1 MNKKIIIYKSNNFN
15 LLYFLM
21 ENIENNN
28 NNITSIIKYFKE
40 KINSVEQAIK
50 IEKENNKSNSLNI
63 DLKNYINLE
72 IELTD
77 YINNLKIS
85 DEYEKHKL
93 LKFLYNILLTEFED
107 NNISR
112 TIIIYNIENIFY
124 NKIIP
129 FFECSKTIME
139 LKTKEKNIEEQ
150 KKINFY
156 KNICKIEL
164 NKYDKIILNN
174 LNENLKKNN
183 IFLEKIPF
191 FLLKDVHKLLKQ
203 KIFLEWSL
211 NYNIEI
217 KTFKLQNTKNS
228 DFTYLYERFMDFY
241 DDRMTLFDLKF
252 LNNDK
257 EYSSLIIKA
266 LYFSNLEYLKYSC
279 NFKVF
284 INNCKRYL
292 FLLGFNEK
300 EHGQILKELLDS
312 NNNDQNDDDNK
323 EIMKTIMTSLIN
335 KIIMN
340 KEGKIYLY
348 IIFCMSMALNNIAV
362 YNKDE
367 NKVAF
372 SPLLKCSAKEKIFLK
387 NFLINLDKHLNDI
400 GIYYKNTSI
409 YYNSKVE
416 NYVFAFLTK
425 SYTKVLYDE
434 QNRLKISINIEKILM
449 LNEKLNKRKNING
462 KDKDTQDIED
472 VNDTFDFNTLD
483 DVECDELYKLYREFK
498 TNYIKLSNSKN
509 NNNNNNKNIV
519 KNIFSGLKK
528 QVSKSINK
536 IKNKIEGN
544 DHNIELRIIKKTPIL
559 IPIDKINTAT
569 HICICISSGDDENKL
584 EKNMFYNII
593 NYKNYQTIDYY
604 IYNWKN
610 DIQESCELYGKLLA
624 YIISGREIFKFHT
637 ISLLGISY
645 GCKIIKKCLKEMAV
659 IYKSNIDD
667 SDLLQNIIFINGKIK
682 FNFNKQNT
690 IDYLS
695 LISGNV
701 INIHQNNNQD
711 IIIPEKLKKNK
722 DIFLPNIINYDFLMD
737 FHIIN
742 SEYILELNKIL
753 NKIKSNF

>member
-1 MNKKIIIYKSNNFN
+1 
-15 LLYFLM
+15 M

-124 NKIIP
+124 NNIIP
-129 FFECSKTIME
+129 FFQCTETIMN
-139 LKTKEKNIEEQ
+139 LKKEKNNVEEE
-150 KKINFY
+150 KNINFY

-164 NKYDKIILNN
+164 NKYDKFILNH

-183 IFLEKIPF
+183 IFLEKIPL
-191 FLLKDVHKLLKQ
+191 FLLRDVHKLLKQ

-266 LYFSNLEYLKYSC
+266 LYYSNFDYLKYSC

-292 FLLGFNEK
+292 FLLGFNEN

-312 NNNDQNDDDNK
+312 NNNVDNNEDDIKD
-323 EIMKTIMTSLIN
+323 IMKTIMTSLIN

-362 YNKDE
+362 YNKEE
-367 NKVAF
+367 NKIVF

-387 NFLINLDKHLNDI
+387 NFLINLDKHLNEI

-434 QNRLKISINIEKILM
+434 QNRLKISIEIEKILM

-483 DVECDELYKLYREFK
+483 DIECDELYKLYKEFK

-509 NNNNNNKNIV
+509 NNNNKNIV
-519 KNIFSGLKK
+519 KNIFHGLKK

-536 IKNKIEGN
+536 IKNKLEGN
-544 DHNIELRIIKKTPIL
+544 DHNIELKIIKQTPIL

-569 HICICISSGDDENKL
+569 HICICISSGEEENNL

-610 DIQESCELYGKLLA
+610 EIQESVELYGKLLA

-645 GCKIIKKCLKEMAV
+645 GCKIIKRCLKEMAN
-659 IYKSNIDD
+659 IYKSNVDD
-667 SDLLQNIIFINGKIK
+667 SDLLQNVIFINGKVK

-711 IIIPEKLKKNK
+711 IIIPEKYKNNK
-722 DIFLPNIINYDFLMD
+722 NIFLPNIINYDFLMD

-742 SEYILELNKIL
+742 SEYYILELNKIL
-753 NKIKSNF
+753 NKIKTLI

>member
-1 MNKKIIIYKSNNFN
+1 
-15 LLYFLM
+15 M
-21 ENIENNN
+21 ENIEYNNN
-28 NNITSIIKYFKE
+28 DITTITKFFRE
-40 KINSVEQAIK
+40 KIISIEQSIK
-50 IEKENNKSNSLNI
+50 EEKENIKSNSLSI
-63 DLKNYINLE
+63 DLKYYINLE
-72 IELTD
+72 IELIN

-93 LKFLYNILLTEFED
+93 IKFLYNILLTEFEE

-139 LKTKEKNIEEQ
+139 LKAKEKNIEEQ

>member
-1 MNKKIIIYKSNNFN
+1 
-15 LLYFLM
+15 M
-21 ENIENNN
+21 ENIEYNNN
-28 NNITSIIKYFKE
+28 DITTITKFFRE
-40 KINSVEQAIK
+40 KIISIEQSIK
-50 IEKENNKSNSLNI
+50 EEKENIKSNSLSI

-72 IELTD
+72 IELIN

-93 LKFLYNILLTEFED
+93 IKFLYNILLTEFEE

>member
-124 NKIIP
+124 NNIIP
-129 FFECSKTIME
+129 FFQCTETIMN
-139 LKTKEKNIEEQ
+139 LKKEKNNVEEE
-150 KKINFY
+150 KNINFY

-164 NKYDKIILNN
+164 NKYDKFILNY

-183 IFLEKIPF
+183 IFLEKIPL
-191 FLLKDVHKLLKQ
+191 FLLRDVHKLLKQ

-266 LYFSNLEYLKYSC
+266 LYYSNFDYLKYSC

-292 FLLGFNEK
+292 FLLGFNEN
-300 EHGQILKELLDS
+300 EHSQILKELLDS
-312 NNNDQNDDDNK
+312 NNNVDNNEDDYK

-362 YNKDE
+362 YNKEE
-367 NKVAF
+367 NKIVF

-387 NFLINLDKHLNDI
+387 NFLINLDKHLNEI

-434 QNRLKISINIEKILM
+434 QNRLKISIEIEKILM
-449 LNEKLNKRKNING
+449 LNEKLNKRKSLNG

-483 DVECDELYKLYREFK
+483 DIECDELYKLYKEFK

-509 NNNNNNKNIV
+509 NNNNKNIV
-519 KNIFSGLKK
+519 KNIFHGLKK

-536 IKNKIEGN
+536 IKNKLEGN
-544 DHNIELRIIKKTPIL
+544 DHNIELKIIKQTPIL

-569 HICICISSGDDENKL
+569 HICICISSGEEENNL

-610 DIQESCELYGKLLA
+610 EIQESVELYGKLLA

-645 GCKIIKKCLKEMAV
+645 GCKIIKRCLKEMAI
-659 IYKSNIDD
+659 IYKSNVDD
-667 SDLLQNIIFINGKIK
+667 SDLLQNVIFINGKVK

-711 IIIPEKLKKNK
+711 IIIPEKYKNNK
-722 DIFLPNIINYDFLMD
+722 NIFLPNIINYDFLMD

-742 SEYILELNKIL
+742 SEYYILELNKIL
-753 NKIKSNF
+753 NKIKSLI

>member
-1 MNKKIIIYKSNNFN
+1 MNKKIIIYKSNNFY

-124 NKIIP
+124 NNIIP
-129 FFECSKTIME
+129 FFQCTETIMN
-139 LKTKEKNIEEQ
+139 LKKEKNNIEEE
-150 KKINFY
+150 KNINFY

-164 NKYDKIILNN
+164 NKYDKFILNH

-183 IFLEKIPF
+183 IFLEKIPL
-191 FLLKDVHKLLKQ
+191 FLLRDVHKLLKQ

-266 LYFSNLEYLKYSC
+266 LYYSNFDYLKYSC

-292 FLLGFNEK
+292 FLLGFNEN

-312 NNNDQNDDDNK
+312 NNNVDNNEDDIKD
-323 EIMKTIMTSLIN
+323 IMKTIMTSLIN

-362 YNKDE
+362 YNKEE
-367 NKVAF
+367 NKIVF

-387 NFLINLDKHLNDI
+387 NFLINLDKHLNEI

-434 QNRLKISINIEKILM
+434 QNRLKISIEIEKILM

-483 DVECDELYKLYREFK
+483 DIECDELYKLYKEFK

-509 NNNNNNKNIV
+509 NNNNSKV
-519 KNIFSGLKK
+519 KNIFLGLKK
-528 QVSKSINK
+528 QVKKSINK
-536 IKNKIEGN
+536 IKNKLEGN
-544 DHNIELRIIKKTPIL
+544 DHNIELKIIKQTPIL

-569 HICICISSGDDENKL
+569 HICICISSGEEENNL

-610 DIQESCELYGKLLA
+610 EIQESVELYGKLLA

-645 GCKIIKKCLKEMAV
+645 GCKIIKRCLKEMAN
-659 IYKSNIDD
+659 IYKSNVDD
-667 SDLLQNIIFINGKIK
+667 SDLLQNVIFINGKVK

-711 IIIPEKLKKNK
+711 IIIPEKYKNNK
-722 DIFLPNIINYDFLMD
+722 NIFLPNIINYDFLMD

-742 SEYILELNKIL
+742 SEYYILELNKIL
-753 NKIKSNF
+753 NKIKTLI

>member
-50 IEKENNKSNSLNI
+50 IEKENTKSNSLNI

-124 NKIIP
+124 NNIIP
-129 FFECSKTIME
+129 FFQCTETIMN
-139 LKTKEKNIEEQ
+139 LKKEKNNIEEE
-150 KKINFY
+150 KNINFY

-164 NKYDKIILNN
+164 NKYDKFILNH

-183 IFLEKIPF
+183 IFLEKIPL
-191 FLLKDVHKLLKQ
+191 FLLRDVHKLLKQ

-266 LYFSNLEYLKYSC
+266 LYYSNFDYLKYSC

-292 FLLGFNEK
+292 FLLGFNEN

-312 NNNDQNDDDNK
+312 NNNVDNNEDDIKD
-323 EIMKTIMTSLIN
+323 IMKTIMTSLIN

-362 YNKDE
+362 YNKEE
-367 NKVAF
+367 NKIVF

-387 NFLINLDKHLNDI
+387 NFLINLDKHLNEI

-434 QNRLKISINIEKILM
+434 QNRLKISIEIEKILM

-462 KDKDTQDIED
+462 KDTDTQDIED

-483 DVECDELYKLYREFK
+483 DIECDELYKLYKEFK

-509 NNNNNNKNIV
+509 NNNNKNIV
-519 KNIFSGLKK
+519 KNIFHGLKK

-536 IKNKIEGN
+536 IKNKLEGN
-544 DHNIELRIIKKTPIL
+544 DHNIELKIIKQTPIL

-569 HICICISSGDDENKL
+569 HICICISSGEEENNL

-610 DIQESCELYGKLLA
+610 EIQESVELYGKLLA

-645 GCKIIKKCLKEMAV
+645 GCKIIKRCLKEMAI
-659 IYKSNIDD
+659 IYKSNVDD
-667 SDLLQNIIFINGKIK
+667 SDLLQNVIFINGKVK

-711 IIIPEKLKKNK
+711 IIIPEKYKNNK
-722 DIFLPNIINYDFLMD
+722 NIFLPNIINYDFLMD

-742 SEYILELNKIL
+742 SEYYILELNKIL
-753 NKIKSNF
+753 NKIKSLI

>member
-1 MNKKIIIYKSNNFN
+1 
-15 LLYFLM
+15 M

-40 KINSVEQAIK
+40 KINSVEQEIK

-124 NKIIP
+124 NNIIP
-129 FFECSKTIME
+129 FFQCTETIMN
-139 LKTKEKNIEEQ
+139 LKKEKNNVEEE
-150 KKINFY
+150 KNINFY

-164 NKYDKIILNN
+164 NKYDKFILNH

-183 IFLEKIPF
+183 IFLEKIPL
-191 FLLKDVHKLLKQ
+191 FLLRDVHKLLKQ

-266 LYFSNLEYLKYSC
+266 LYYSNFDYLKYSC

-292 FLLGFNEK
+292 FLLGFNEN

-312 NNNDQNDDDNK
+312 NNNVDNNEDDYK

-348 IIFCMSMALNNIAV
+348 IIFCMSMTLNNIAV
-362 YNKDE
+362 YNKEE
-367 NKVAF
+367 NKIVF

-387 NFLINLDKHLNDI
+387 NFLINLDKHLNEI

-434 QNRLKISINIEKILM
+434 QNRLKISIEIEKILM
-449 LNEKLNKRKNING
+449 LNEKLNKRKNLNG

-483 DVECDELYKLYREFK
+483 DIECDELYKLYKEFK

-509 NNNNNNKNIV
+509 NNNNKNIV
-519 KNIFSGLKK
+519 KNIFHGLKK

-536 IKNKIEGN
+536 IKNKLEGN
-544 DHNIELRIIKKTPIL
+544 DHNIELKIIKQTPIL

-569 HICICISSGDDENKL
+569 HICICISSGEEENNL

-610 DIQESCELYGKLLA
+610 EIQESVELYGKLLA

-645 GCKIIKKCLKEMAV
+645 GCKIIKRCLKEMAN
-659 IYKSNIDD
+659 IYKSNVDD
-667 SDLLQNIIFINGKIK
+667 SDLLQNVIFINGKVK

-711 IIIPEKLKKNK
+711 IIIPEKYKNNK
-722 DIFLPNIINYDFLMD
+722 NIFLPNIINYDFLMD

-742 SEYILELNKIL
+742 SEYYILELNKIL
-753 NKIKSNF
+753 NKIKTLI

>member
-1 MNKKIIIYKSNNFN
+1 
-15 LLYFLM
+15 M

-124 NKIIP
+124 NNIIP
-129 FFECSKTIME
+129 FFQCTETIMN
-139 LKTKEKNIEEQ
+139 LKKEKNNIEEE
-150 KKINFY
+150 KNINFY

-164 NKYDKIILNN
+164 NKYDKFILNH

-183 IFLEKIPF
+183 IFLEKIPL
-191 FLLKDVHKLLKQ
+191 FLLRDVHKLLKQ

-266 LYFSNLEYLKYSC
+266 LYYSNFDYLKYSC

-292 FLLGFNEK
+292 FLLGFNEN

-312 NNNDQNDDDNK
+312 NNNVDNNEDDIKD
-323 EIMKTIMTSLIN
+323 IMKTIMTSLIN

-362 YNKDE
+362 YNKEE
-367 NKVAF
+367 NKIVF

-387 NFLINLDKHLNDI
+387 NFLINLDKHLNEI

-434 QNRLKISINIEKILM
+434 QNRLKISIEIEKILM

-483 DVECDELYKLYREFK
+483 DIECDELYKLYKEFK

-509 NNNNNNKNIV
+509 NNNNSKV
-519 KNIFSGLKK
+519 KNIFLGLKK
-528 QVSKSINK
+528 QVKKSINK
-536 IKNKIEGN
+536 IKNKLEGN
-544 DHNIELRIIKKTPIL
+544 DHNIELKIIKQTPIL

-569 HICICISSGDDENKL
+569 HICICISSGEEENNL

-610 DIQESCELYGKLLA
+610 EIQESVELYGKLLA

-645 GCKIIKKCLKEMAV
+645 GCKIIKRCLKEMAN
-659 IYKSNIDD
+659 IYKSNVDD
-667 SDLLQNIIFINGKIK
+667 SDLLQNVIFINGKVK

-711 IIIPEKLKKNK
+711 IIIPEKYKNNK
-722 DIFLPNIINYDFLMD
+722 NIFLPNIINYDFLMD

-742 SEYILELNKIL
+742 SEYYILELNKIL
-753 NKIKSNF
+753 NKIKTLI

>member
-1 MNKKIIIYKSNNFN
+1 
-15 LLYFLM
+15 M

-50 IEKENNKSNSLNI
+50 IEKENTKSNSLNI

-124 NKIIP
+124 NNIIP
-129 FFECSKTIME
+129 FFQCTETIMN
-139 LKTKEKNIEEQ
+139 LKKEKNNVEEE
-150 KKINFY
+150 KNINFY

-164 NKYDKIILNN
+164 NKYDKFILNY

-183 IFLEKIPF
+183 IFLEKIPL
-191 FLLKDVHKLLKQ
+191 FLLRDVHKLLKQ

-266 LYFSNLEYLKYSC
+266 LYYSNFDYLKYSC

-292 FLLGFNEK
+292 FLLGFNEN

-312 NNNDQNDDDNK
+312 NNNVDNNEDDIKD
-323 EIMKTIMTSLIN
+323 IMKTIMTSLIN

-362 YNKDE
+362 YNKEE
-367 NKVAF
+367 NKIVF

-387 NFLINLDKHLNDI
+387 NFLINLDKHLNEI

-434 QNRLKISINIEKILM
+434 QNRLKISIEIEKILM
-449 LNEKLNKRKNING
+449 LNEKLNKRKNLNG

-483 DVECDELYKLYREFK
+483 DIECDELYKLYKEFK

-509 NNNNNNKNIV
+509 NNNNKNIV
-519 KNIFSGLKK
+519 KNIFHGLKK

-536 IKNKIEGN
+536 IKNKLEGN
-544 DHNIELRIIKKTPIL
+544 DHNIELKIIKQTPIL

-569 HICICISSGDDENKL
+569 HICICISSGEEENNL

-610 DIQESCELYGKLLA
+610 EIQESVELYGKLLA

-645 GCKIIKKCLKEMAV
+645 GCKIIKRCLKEMAI
-659 IYKSNIDD
+659 IYKSNVDD
-667 SDLLQNIIFINGKIK
+667 SDLLQNVIFINGKVK

-711 IIIPEKLKKNK
+711 IIIPEKYKNNK
-722 DIFLPNIINYDFLMD
+722 NIFLPNIINYDFLMD

-742 SEYILELNKIL
+742 SEYYILELNKIL
-753 NKIKSNF
+753 NKIKTLI

>member
-1 MNKKIIIYKSNNFN
+1 
-15 LLYFLM
+15 M
-21 ENIENNN
+21 ENIEYNNN
-28 NNITSIIKYFKE
+28 DITTITKFFRE
-40 KINSVEQAIK
+40 KIISVEQSIK
-50 IEKENNKSNSLNI
+50 EEKENIKSNSLSI

-72 IELTD
+72 IELIN

-93 LKFLYNILLTEFED
+93 IKFLYNILLTEFEE

-139 LKTKEKNIEEQ
+139 LKAKEKNIEEQ

>member
-1 MNKKIIIYKSNNFN
+1 
-15 LLYFLM
+15 M
-21 ENIENNN
+21 ENIEYNNN
-28 NNITSIIKYFKE
+28 DITTITKFFRE
-40 KINSVEQAIK
+40 KIISIEQSIK
-50 IEKENNKSNSLNI
+50 EEKENIKSNSLSI

-72 IELTD
+72 IELIN

-93 LKFLYNILLTEFED
+93 IKFLYNILLTEFEE

-139 LKTKEKNIEEQ
+139 LKAKEKNIEEQ

>member
-1 MNKKIIIYKSNNFN
+1 
-15 LLYFLM
+15 M

-50 IEKENNKSNSLNI
+50 IEKENTKSNSLNI
-63 DLKNYINLE
+63 DLKNYIHLE

-124 NKIIP
+124 NNIIP
-129 FFECSKTIME
+129 FFQCTETIMK
-139 LKTKEKNIEEQ
+139 LKKEKNNIEEE
-150 KKINFY
+150 KNINFY

-164 NKYDKIILNN
+164 NKYDKFILNN

-183 IFLEKIPF
+183 IFLEKIPL
-191 FLLKDVHKLLKQ
+191 FLLRDVHKLLKQ

-266 LYFSNLEYLKYSC
+266 LYYSNFDYLKYSC

-292 FLLGFNEK
+292 FLLGFNEN

-312 NNNDQNDDDNK
+312 NNNVDNNEDDYK

-362 YNKDE
+362 YNKEE
-367 NKVAF
+367 NKIVF

-387 NFLINLDKHLNDI
+387 NFLINLDKYLNEI

-434 QNRLKISINIEKILM
+434 QNRLKISIEIEKILM
-449 LNEKLNKRKNING
+449 LNEKLNKRKNLNG

-483 DVECDELYKLYREFK
+483 DIECDELYKLYKEFK

-509 NNNNNNKNIV
+509 NNNNKNIV
-519 KNIFSGLKK
+519 KNIFHGLKK

-536 IKNKIEGN
+536 IKNKLEGN
-544 DHNIELRIIKKTPIL
+544 DHNIELKIIKQTPIL

-569 HICICISSGDDENKL
+569 HICICISSGEEENNL

-610 DIQESCELYGKLLA
+610 EIQESVELYGKLLA

-645 GCKIIKKCLKEMAV
+645 GCKIIKRCLKEMAN
-659 IYKSNIDD
+659 IYKSNVDD
-667 SDLLQNIIFINGKIK
+667 SDLLQNVIFINGKVK

-711 IIIPEKLKKNK
+711 IIIPEKYKNNK
-722 DIFLPNIINYDFLMD
+722 NIFLPNIINYDFLMD

-742 SEYILELNKIL
+742 SEYYILELNKIL
-753 NKIKSNF
+753 NKIKTLI